1 MLDKNGKEM
10 VTGCVVEI
18 KNAYFK
24 TDNGLYFIEKSPE
37 ELGWLGSDYCLLK
50 LKRNGQLST
59 AKKNICFWPIM
70 SFVSDRM
77 KSIEA
82 NAWNKEHA
90 TIEVR
95 TDIDCRYIKEYFKEE
110 AERLDPMIEHMK
122 YNFGEDH
129 PETIKQIKLRDHRM
143 EVSDSIQ

>member
-1 MLDKNGKEM
+1 
-10 VTGCVVEI
+10 
-18 KNAYFK
+18 
-24 TDNGLYFIEKSPE
+24 
-37 ELGWLGSDYCLLK
+37 
-50 LKRNGQLST
+50 
-59 AKKNICFWPIM
+59 
-70 SFVSDRM
+70 M

-95 TDIDCRYIKEYFKEE
+95 TGIDRQYIKEYFKEE

-143 EVSDSIQ
+143 GISDSIQ

>member
-24 TDNGLYFIEKSPE
+24 TDNGLYFVEKSPE

-59 AKKNICFWPIM
+59 AKKNICLCF
-70 SFVSDRM
+70 R
-77 KSIEA
+77 
-82 NAWNKEHA
+82 H
-90 TIEVR
+90 
-95 TDIDCRYIKEYFKEE
+95 
-110 AERLDPMIEHMK
+110 
-122 YNFGEDH
+122 
-129 PETIKQIKLRDHRM
+129 QISSNSLL
-143 EVSDSIQ
+143 S

>member
-24 TDNGLYFIEKSPE
+24 TDNGLYFVEKSPE

-95 TDIDCRYIKEYFKEE
+95 TDIDRQYI
-110 AERLDPMIEHMK
+110 
-122 YNFGEDH
+122 
-129 PETIKQIKLRDHRM
+129 
-143 EVSDSIQ
+143 

>member
-1 MLDKNGKEM
+1 MLDKNGNEM

-82 NAWNKEHA
+82 KGRIPGGGRKACELCDFA
-90 TIEVR
+90 
-95 TDIDCRYIKEYFKEE
+95 C
-110 AERLDPMIEHMK
+110 AL
-122 YNFGEDH
+122 
-129 PETIKQIKLRDHRM
+129 
-143 EVSDSIQ
+143 

>member
-50 LKRNGQLST
+50 LK
-59 AKKNICFWPIM
+59 KKR
-70 SFVSDRM
+70 SVKHR
-77 KSIEA
+77 
-82 NAWNKEHA
+82 KE
-90 TIEVR
+90 
-95 TDIDCRYIKEYFKEE
+95 
-110 AERLDPMIEHMK
+110 K
-122 YNFGEDH
+122 YLFLADYV
-129 PETIKQIKLRDHRM
+129 IRK
-143 EVSDSIQ
+143 

>member
-24 TDNGLYFIEKSPE
+24 TDNGLYFVEKSPE

-95 TDIDCRYIKEYFKEE
+95 TDIDRQYIKEYFKE
-110 AERLDPMIEHMK
+110 AFLLWR
-122 YNFGEDH
+122 
-129 PETIKQIKLRDHRM
+129 IKHDGNGISGLLSQTYTRSPPAR
-143 EVSDSIQ
+143 QARRR

>member
-24 TDNGLYFIEKSPE
+24 TDNGLYFVEKSPE

-82 NAWNKEHA
+82 SAWNKEHA
-90 TIEVR
+90 TIEIR
-95 TDIDCRYIKEYFKEE
+95 TDIDRHVSVIDTWYVRKCRNTV
-110 AERLDPMIEHMK
+110 A
-122 YNFGEDH
+122 G
-129 PETIKQIKLRDHRM
+129 
-143 EVSDSIQ
+143 SDASRAHG